1 MQALDLQLVK
11 MAQHTL
17 FDFYLCVGP
26 AVSGDFSGDVA
37 AIRGYFFTI
46 YQFLLYAATNNFKEG
61 LLEKASFIPFT
72 NSCFAELRMIWYLL
86 SELET
91 AKPAIGNV

>member
-1 MQALDLQLVK
+1 

-37 AIRGYFFTI
+37 AIRGYFFAI
-46 YQFLLYAATNNFKEG
+46 YQFLLYAATNYFKES
-61 LLEKASFIPFT
+61 LLEKPLSFH
-72 NSCFAELRMIWYLL
+72 LRTLALL
-86 SELET
+86 NLE
-91 AKPAIGNV
+91 